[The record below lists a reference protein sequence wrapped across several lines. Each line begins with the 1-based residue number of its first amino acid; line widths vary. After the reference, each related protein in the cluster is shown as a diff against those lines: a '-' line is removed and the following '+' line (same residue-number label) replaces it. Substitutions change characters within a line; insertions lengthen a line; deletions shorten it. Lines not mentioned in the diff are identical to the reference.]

1 MHNFILLTSLLF
13 ALNSIAMSTPTST
26 PVALVEKDLF
36 YDIKLNHLEEGNF
49 QYFFSLIHPTE
60 DLSYKNLYDSF
71 VTTKTSKILEVF
83 FPLDTKKLWDIKEKN
98 HLAVVKMN
106 YTLPVNIHELSED
119 KLKSIDY
126 LQQTMPKNK
135 IIKIDNHYHV
145 EGTLL
150 TPEFDLY
157 IDFYNSD
164 HPLFEKFNEIDQKK
178 IKAKKMKVSFQFQDN
193 FGRVMMFKTAK
204 MASAV
209 SIYEEIKP
217 NLVLVTQYI
226 LSNIINVP
234 TERMIRNSMIANIQ
248 DVVRGT
254 RSSVKNK

>member
-1 MHNFILLTSLLF
+1 M
-13 ALNSIAMSTPTST
+13 AMSNPTPT

-36 YDIKLNHLEEGNF
+36 YDIKLTHLEEGNF

-71 VTTKTSKILEVF
+71 VTTKTNQILKVF
-83 FPLDTKKLWDIKEKN
+83 FPLDTKKLWNIKEKN

-106 YTLPVNIHELSED
+106 YTLPVSINELSEE

-135 IIKIDNHYHV
+135 VTKIDNHYHV
-145 EGTLL
+145 EGTLM
-150 TPEFDLY
+150 TPDFNLY
-157 IDFYNSD
+157 IDFYNPD
-164 HPLFEKFNEIDQKK
+164 HPLFEKFKEIDHNK
-178 IKAKKMKVSFQFQDN
+178 IETGQMKVSFQFQDN

-234 TERMIRNSMIANIQ
+234 TESMIRNSMIANIQ

-254 RSSVKNK
+254 RNSIKSNNNI